1 MTAETGPLRRAMET
15 IRALRGQLDAARGS
29 SRVAIVGMGV
39 RAPAGITD
47 RDSYWAAVERGLE
60 LTTEVPADRRQLFG
74 SSWDGLPPRG
84 GYLADVLGFD
94 AKFFGVS
101 PREARS
107 LDPQHRLL
115 LEVVWEAFEDAA
127 IPPAGI
133 AESTGVFVGI
143 TGQDYRNW
151 STGDPNAHWTIGNGH
166 CFAAGRISYTLG
178 LQGPALAIDTA
189 CSSSLVAVHTA
200 CRSLSAG
207 DCDVALAG
215 GVNLVLSPQ
224 STMEISW
231 TDALSSDG
239 RCRPFDA
246 RANGFVRGEG
256 CAVLVLKRLD
266 DALRDND
273 RILAVIEGSA
283 VNHDG
288 RSSGFT
294 APDVG
299 AQSRLISGLLTSTG
313 LSPSDIGYLE
323 AHGTGTPLGD
333 PIELEAVATSI
344 GRPAADRT
352 VYVGSVKGNL
362 GHTEA
367 AAGALGL
374 IKAMLCLR
382 RRHIPPQAGF
392 DTLNPL
398 IDLTGTQITIPTA
411 PTPWG
416 AEAGTYASVSSFGM
430 SGTNAHAI
438 LSAMHAAEQPPSSAT
453 GFMVSADNEPALQAL
468 ARAYQERLTDL
479 NPADYPA
486 FAYTATH
493 GRTRRRHAVWI
504 EADEPVS
511 AREALA
517 DLDALEGL
525 KGLDGNHPRVRVLD
539 PAKPVD
545 PPNKRAVMSLP
556 TYPWQRTAHSIRP
569 ISAA

>member
-29 SRVAIVGMGV
+29 SRIAIVGMGL

-47 RDSYWAAVERGLE
+47 RDTYWAAVESGLDV
-60 LTTEVPADRRQLFG
+60 TGGVPADRRRMFG
-74 SSWDGLPPRG
+74 SMWDGLPPRG
-84 GYLADVLGFD
+84 GYLDDVLGFD
-94 AKFFGVS
+94 AKFFGIS
-101 PREARS
+101 PGEARA

-115 LEVVWEAFEDAA
+115 LEVVWEAVEDAA
-127 IPPAGI
+127 MPPATI

-151 STGDPNAHWTIGNGH
+151 SAGDSNSYWTIGNGH
-166 CFAAGRISYTLG
+166 CFAAGRISYTLA

-200 CRSLSAG
+200 CRSLAAG
-207 DCDVALAG
+207 ECEVALAG
-215 GVNLVLSPQ
+215 GVNLVLSPH

-231 TDALSSDG
+231 TNALSADG

-266 DALRDND
+266 DALRDKD
-273 RILAVIEGSA
+273 RVLAVIEGSA

-362 GHTEA
+362 GHTES
-367 AAGALGL
+367 AAGVLGL
-374 IKAMLCLR
+374 IKAVMCLR

-411 PTPWG
+411 LTPWG
-416 AEAGTYASVSSFGM
+416 AAAGRYASVSSFGM

-438 LSAMHAAEQPPSSAT
+438 LSGAPTADPAPASAA
-453 GFMVSADNEPALQAL
+453 GFVVSADNPAALQAL
-468 ARAYQERLTDL
+468 ARAYEDRLAKL
-479 NPADYPA
+479 EAADFPA

-493 GRTRRRHAVWI
+493 GRTRRPQAVWI
-504 EADEPVS
+504 EADGPAS

-517 DLDALEGL
+517 GL
-525 KGLDGNHPRVRVLD
+525 SEEHPRVRVLD
-539 PAKPVD
+539 PAEAIDSTVE
-545 PPNKRAVMSLP
+545 RAVISLP

-569 ISAA
+569 ITVA

>member
-1 MTAETGPLRRAMET
+1 MTGETAETGPVRRAIET
-15 IRALRGQLDAARGS
+15 IRALRGQLDAARAS
-29 SRVAIVGMGV
+29 SRIAIVGMGV
-39 RAPAGITD
+39 RAAGGITD
-47 RDSYWAAVERGLE
+47 RDTYWAAVERGQE
-60 LTTEVPADRRQLFG
+60 LTTGVPAQRRQLFG

-84 GYLADVLGFD
+84 GYLQDVLGFD

-101 PREARS
+101 PREARAM
-107 LDPQHRLL
+107 DPQHRLL

-151 STGDPNAHWTIGNGH
+151 SVGDPNANWTVGNGH
-166 CFAAGRISYTLG
+166 CFAAGRIAYTLG
-178 LQGPALAIDTA
+178 LQGPAMAIDTA
-189 CSSSLVAVHTA
+189 CSSSLVALHTA

-207 DCDVALAG
+207 DCDVAIAG

-224 STMEISW
+224 STLEISW

-256 CAVLVLKRLD
+256 CAVLLLKRLD
-266 DALRDND
+266 VALRDND
-273 RILAVIEGSA
+273 RVLAVIEGSA
-283 VNHDG
+283 INHDG

-294 APDVG
+294 APNVE
-299 AQSRLISGLLTSTG
+299 AQSSLISGLLTSTG

-352 VYVGSVKGNL
+352 VYIGSVKGNL
-362 GHTEA
+362 GHAES
-367 AAGALGL
+367 AAGVLGL
-374 IKAMLCLR
+374 IKAVLCLE

-398 IDLTGTQITIPTA
+398 IDLTGTGITIPTA
-411 PTPWG
+411 LTPWG
-416 AEAGTYASVSSFGM
+416 DEAGTHAAVSSFGM

-438 LSAMHAAEQPPSSAT
+438 LSAAPAVDRAKASTT
-453 GFMVSADNEPALQAL
+453 GFLVSADNQSALQSL
-468 ARAYQERLTDL
+468 AQAYQDL
-479 NPADYPA
+479 LAVLAPTDYPA
-486 FAYTATH
+486 FSYTATQ
-493 GRTRRRHAVWI
+493 GRTRRRQAAWI
-504 EADEPVS
+504 EADTPAS
-511 AREALA
+511 ACEALA
-517 DLDALEGL
+517 GL
-525 KGLDGNHPRVRVLD
+525 ARDSEHPRVRVLEPED
-539 PAKPVD
+539 AVD
-545 PPNKRAVMSLP
+545 KTTDRAVISLP
-556 TYPWQRTAHSIRP
+556 SYPWQRTTHSIRP
-569 ISAA
+569 IDAG